1 VAKYRDYSYEQSRLL
16 AVSLKNQIRPGTIEY
31 TIYYLVDHE
40 FEKNLG
46 KVVES
51 IEETF
56 GVCQLRKKC
65 LRSSASK
72 VRQATKI
79 DAGIRHKQNSA
90 VQQTAERFDSLRG
103 RFFYSRRM
111 GTVEPVF
118 ANVRHTFEGL
128 AFRRLVSQ
136 SVRTI

>member
-90 VQQTAERFDSLRG
+90 VQQMANDSTVCAAAFSIAEEWERWNRCLRISG
-103 RFFYSRRM
+103 TRSRDWLF
-111 GTVEPVF
+111 VD
-118 ANVRHTFEGL
+118 
-128 AFRRLVSQ
+128 
-136 SVRTI
+136 